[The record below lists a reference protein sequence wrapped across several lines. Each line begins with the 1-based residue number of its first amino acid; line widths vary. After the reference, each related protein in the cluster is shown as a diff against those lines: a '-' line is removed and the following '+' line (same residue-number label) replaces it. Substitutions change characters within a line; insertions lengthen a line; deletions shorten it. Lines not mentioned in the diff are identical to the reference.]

1 MTKQDSPVIFLM
13 GPTASGKTEVAS
25 KLYDHF
31 PIELVS
37 VDAAQV
43 YRGMDIGTAKPDQE
57 FLQRFPHHLI
67 NIRSLDEPYS
77 AAEFVN
83 DGRRLIKEIH
93 ARNRVPLL
101 VGGTMFYFNALEKG
115 LSNLPSADPQT
126 RARIESEI
134 CQQGLSKVYRD
145 LEKIDPV
152 AAARMSPQDGQR
164 IQRAMEIYRLT
175 GTPPSQLMTAARGL
189 DCHLVKLTLF
199 CGNRATLHGR
209 IADRFSMMIER
220 GLVDEVRSLG
230 AGHQDAWKLPAMR
243 TVGYRQ
249 VVDYLGQQVD
259 FNEMIDNGI
268 AATRQ
273 LAKRQLTWLR
283 QQSGLVWFE
292 AEAQL
297 PVDPVAEFLQA
308 TFPDKLC

>member
-115 LSNLPSADPQT
+115 LSNLPSQSLISFLKSLPQ
-126 RARIESEI
+126 
-134 CQQGLSKVYRD
+134 
-145 LEKIDPV
+145 
-152 AAARMSPQDGQR
+152 
-164 IQRAMEIYRLT
+164 IQKN
-175 GTPPSQLMTAARGL
+175 
-189 DCHLVKLTLF
+189 V
-199 CGNRATLHGR
+199 
-209 IADRFSMMIER
+209 
-220 GLVDEVRSLG
+220 
-230 AGHQDAWKLPAMR
+230 
-243 TVGYRQ
+243 
-249 VVDYLGQQVD
+249 
-259 FNEMIDNGI
+259 
-268 AATRQ
+268 
-273 LAKRQLTWLR
+273 
-283 QQSGLVWFE
+283 
-292 AEAQL
+292 
-297 PVDPVAEFLQA
+297 
-308 TFPDKLC
+308 